1 MEDKASYEGS
11 NIDAITSLFKL
22 QQLINERTQLAADS
36 SSCNDLIFTLQLNL
50 VMESGVQ
57 PSLHPDCHHQITYA
71 KFNPLTP
78 PCVREIWHYVKA
90 NVDHTRK
97 AINEFPWERK
107 FENNSMDEKVNIF
120 NATIKN
126 TV

>member
-22 QQLINERTQLAADS
+22 QELINERTQLAADS
-36 SSCNDLIFTLQLNL
+36 SSCNDLIFTLQPNL

-57 PSLHPDCHHQITYA
+57 SSLHPDCHPQITYT
-71 KFNPLTP
+71 KFNLLSP
-78 PCVREIWHYVKA
+78 PCEREIWHSVKA

-97 AINEFPWERK
+97 AIN
-107 FENNSMDEKVNIF
+107 
-120 NATIKN
+120 
-126 TV
+126 